1 VWLRSRVDDE
11 GGTVGG
17 AVGGAVEGSC
27 VGARNES
34 KLGEESQCPLTAYHC
49 G

>member
-1 VWLRSRVDDE
+1 M
-11 GGTVGG
+11 GG

-34 KLGEESQCPLTAYHC
+34 KLGEESQHLYTAYHC